1 MCRVKKRLFTANVL
15 WYWSSRRSSFI
26 QAFLIFLRNNLVSDK
41 ITNMRN
47 FQTKNHKELSNRTP
61 KSSSFNFYRD
71 IWHSISISSL
81 SFLRYCLCA
90 IHWNLCQATLTPFSS
105 TISLRLTAHWKVSSS
120 REGPE
125 RLVGVSCTNRKDAKS
140 IKKRMEHANFQGSKH
155 ELDSAR
161 QSLTNIIYR
170 KKQKS
175 LLWRSMFIK
184 YATATWLLRFWPI
197 CRRCCRVL
205 AAKKQEQMTNMGSI
219 CRSANIASLHW
230 KAGVPL
236 SFTRHVLMCRVKK
249 CLFTSDVLW
258 YWSSRRS
265 SFIQAFL
272 IFLRNNL
279 VSDKITNM
287 RNFQTKNHKELSN
300 RTPKSSSFNFYR
312 DIWHS
317 ISISSLSFLRYC
329 LCAIHWNLCQA
340 TLTPLFFH
348 D

>member
-1 MCRVKKRLFTANVL
+1 MLQSPSSKKARTNDKHGKYLSLKAGVPLSFTRHVLMCRVKKRLFTANVL

-125 RLVGVSCTNRKDAKS
+125 RLVGVSCTNRKYAKS

-155 ELDSAR
+155 ELDSAQ
-161 QSLTNIIYR
+161 QSLTNIKAR
-170 KKQKS
+170 K
-175 LLWRSMFIK
+175 
-184 YATATWLLRFWPI
+184 
-197 CRRCCRVL
+197 
-205 AAKKQEQMTNMGSI
+205 
-219 CRSANIASLHW
+219 
-230 KAGVPL
+230 
-236 SFTRHVLMCRVKK
+236 
-249 CLFTSDVLW
+249 
-258 YWSSRRS
+258 
-265 SFIQAFL
+265 
-272 IFLRNNL
+272 
-279 VSDKITNM
+279 
-287 RNFQTKNHKELSN
+287 
-300 RTPKSSSFNFYR
+300 
-312 DIWHS
+312 
-317 ISISSLSFLRYC
+317 
-329 LCAIHWNLCQA
+329 
-340 TLTPLFFH
+340 
-348 D
+348 